1 MNQQDMK
8 IDCPVCSGEKC
19 MTAISR
25 VEKIPYFGEI
35 MESVLICSRCGYR
48 STDIICLEQKEPSRY
63 TIEVGDKTLNARVV
77 KSQSATIRIPE
88 LGLKVEPGPRSTG
101 YISNIEGV
109 VERFETA
116 VKTAINL
123 FEEDESKEKASEI
136 LEMLREVRGG
146 KRNVTVIIE
155 DPFGQS
161 FVGHPSAVR
170 EKLSDEEIKSLKTG
184 FLVFES
190 DEIDEED

>member
-1 MNQQDMK
+1 
-8 IDCPVCSGEKC
+8 
-19 MTAISR
+19 MTAITR

-35 MESVLICSRCGYR
+35 MESVLICERCNYR

-63 TIEVGDKTLNARVV
+63 IIEAGEDTLNARVV

-88 LGLKVEPGPRSTG
+88 LGLKVEPGSRSAG

-116 VKTAINL
+116 LKTALKL
-123 FEEDESKEKASEI
+123 FENDESKEKASKI
-136 LEMLREVRGG
+136 LEMLQEVREGAR
-146 KRNVTVIIE
+146 KVTVVIE

-161 FVGHPSAVR
+161 FVGHPRAVN
-170 EKLSDEEIKSLKTG
+170 EKLSEDEIRSLKTG

-190 DEIDEED
+190 EKDDDDED

>member
-1 MNQQDMK
+1 MNQQEMK
-8 IDCPVCSGEKC
+8 IDCPVCQREKS

-35 MESVLICSRCGYR
+35 MESILICDSCGYR
-48 STDIICLEQKEPSRY
+48 STDIICLEQKEPTRY
-63 TIEVGDKTLNARVV
+63 IIEVKDKTLNARVV

-116 VKTAINL
+116 VRTAINL
-123 FEEDESKEKASEI
+123 FEEEESREKASEI
-136 LEMLREVRGG
+136 LEMLQEVRKGE
-146 KRNVTVIIE
+146 RSVTVILE

-161 FVGHPSAVR
+161 FLGHPEAVK
-170 EKLSDEEIKSLKTG
+170 EELSEEEIKNLRHG
-184 FLVFES
+184 FLMFEG
-190 DEIDEED
+190 DDVD

>member
-1 MNQQDMK
+1 
-8 IDCPVCSGEKC
+8 
-19 MTAISR
+19 MTAVTR

-35 MESVLICSRCGYR
+35 MESVLICERCNYR

-63 TIEVGDKTLNARVV
+63 IIEAGEDTLNARVV

-88 LGLKVEPGPRSTG
+88 LGLKVEPGPRSAG

-109 VERFETA
+109 VERFEA
-116 VKTAINL
+116 ALKTALNL
-123 FEEDESKEKASEI
+123 FEDDESKEKASKI
-136 LEMLREVRGG
+136 LEMLHEVREGVR
-146 KRNVTVIIE
+146 KVTVIIE

-161 FVGHPSAVR
+161 FVGHPRALK
-170 EKLSDEEIKSLKTG
+170 EKLSEDEIRSLKTG

-190 DEIDEED
+190 EGNDDED

>member
-1 MNQQDMK
+1 
-8 IDCPVCSGEKC
+8 
-19 MTAISR
+19 MTAVTR

-35 MESVLICSRCGYR
+35 MESVLICERCNYR

-63 TIEVGDKTLNARVV
+63 IIEAGEDTLNARVV

-88 LGLKVEPGPRSTG
+88 LGLKVEPGPRSAG

-109 VERFETA
+109 VERFEA
-116 VKTAINL
+116 ALKTALNL
-123 FEEDESKEKASEI
+123 FEDDESKKKASKI
-136 LEMLREVRGG
+136 LEMLHEVREGVR
-146 KRNVTVIIE
+146 KVTVIIE

-161 FVGHPSAVR
+161 FVGHPRALK
-170 EKLSDEEIKSLKTG
+170 EKLSEDEIRSLKTG

-190 DEIDEED
+190 EGNDDED

>member
-1 MNQQDMK
+1 
-8 IDCPVCSGEKC
+8 
-19 MTAISR
+19 MTAVTR

-35 MESVLICSRCGYR
+35 MESVLICERCNYR

-63 TIEVGDKTLNARVV
+63 IIEAGEDTLNARVV

-88 LGLKVEPGPRSTG
+88 LGLKVEPGPRSAG

-109 VERFETA
+109 VERFEA
-116 VKTAINL
+116 ALKTALNL
-123 FEEDESKEKASEI
+123 FEDDESKEKASKI
-136 LEMLREVRGG
+136 LEMLHEVREGVR
-146 KRNVTVIIE
+146 KVTVIIE

-161 FVGHPSAVR
+161 FVGHPLALK
-170 EKLSDEEIKSLKTG
+170 EKLSEDEIRSLKTG

-190 DEIDEED
+190 EGNDDED